1 VRLCGG
7 ALITVDAAVVVAIS
21 EDLGRLRLRF
31 PADLF
36 DLSTTSLGSI
46 ICPSSDCNEEM
57 SDDKLASPS
66 GHDGTI
72 SGLVSELA
80 RPGTSSTYIRLI
92 VMLFH
97 GFVLCLGRVSEARDW
112 IHKVYRHF

>member
-1 VRLCGG
+1 M
-7 ALITVDAAVVVAIS
+7 ITVDAAVVVAIS
-21 EDLGRLRLRF
+21 EDLGRLWLRF

-36 DLSTTSLGSI
+36 DLSTTRL

-80 RPGTSSTYIRLI
+80 RPGTSSSTYIRLI

>member
-1 VRLCGG
+1 MRLCGG

-80 RPGTSSTYIRLI
+80 RPGTSSSKYIRLI
-92 VMLFH
+92 VMIIISMPWLRS
-97 GFVLCLGRVSEARDW
+97 VIV
-112 IHKVYRHF
+112 V